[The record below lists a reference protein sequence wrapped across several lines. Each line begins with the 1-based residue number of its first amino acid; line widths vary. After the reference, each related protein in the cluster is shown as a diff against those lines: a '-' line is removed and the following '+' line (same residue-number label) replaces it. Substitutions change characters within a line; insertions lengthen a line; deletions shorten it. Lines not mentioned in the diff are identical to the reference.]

1 MLACAPSNS
10 AADLLVSCSSSSHAP
25 PPHSSFSFFSSCLHC
40 SCYSPHFILSL
51 SQAERLLVSGHLE
64 QGALI
69 RLNALQRSQPPSAV
83 LLPHCLDVDSADT
96 AAHYRVVVC
105 TCVTAGLL
113 YSLGLSVGH
122 FTHVFVDEAGQAT
135 EPECL
140 IPLGLL
146 AGTDRQVWVQVRV
159 QVWVW
164 VRLQVW
170 ALVSVHVQ

>member
-1 MLACAPSNS
+1 MLLLLPPAPHFHSS
-10 AADLLVSCSSSSHAP
+10 LLVFTALVILLMSS
-25 PPHSSFSFFSSCLHC
+25 
-40 SCYSPHFILSL
+40 SL

-146 AGTDRQVWVQVRV
+146 AGTDRQVWVQV
-159 QVWVW
+159 WVW
-164 VRLQVW
+164 VRVQVW